1 MGLNETF
8 EGSRVVSDGESPL
21 DSGSIFSIR
30 ERLLDGVVGGNDN
43 ALRSDKE
50 LTAF

>member
-1 MGLNETF
+1 M
-8 EGSRVVSDGESPL
+8 SDVKPPL
-21 DSGSIFSIR
+21 DSGGIFSFR

-43 ALRSDKE
+43 AFRSDKE